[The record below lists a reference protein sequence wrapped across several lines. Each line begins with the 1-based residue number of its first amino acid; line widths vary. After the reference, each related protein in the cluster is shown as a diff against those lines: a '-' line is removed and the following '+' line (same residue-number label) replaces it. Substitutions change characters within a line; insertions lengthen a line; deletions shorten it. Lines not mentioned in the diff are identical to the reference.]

1 MIFGVT
7 GYYGSGK
14 DVVAKYLES
23 KGFIHYTLS
32 DEIRFELKERGIE
45 ITRENL
51 IKLGNELRA
60 EIGPNVLAN
69 KIIQRLDLNKN
80 YIITSI
86 RNPFEALELKKL
98 NNFKLISLEG
108 PIEQRFERVKA
119 RNREEDPKT
128 IEELREKEKIEES
141 SIETELRLHKVRE
154 LADIKINNDSTLEY
168 LYNQM
173 DSVLL
178 KSCDK

>member
-1 MIFGVT
+1 MIFGIT

-14 DVVAKYLES
+14 DAVAKYLES
-23 KGFIHYTLS
+23 KGFTHYSLS

-45 ITRENL
+45 ITRANL

-60 EIGPNVLAN
+60 EIGPNVLA
-69 KIIQRLDLNKN
+69 KKVIQRFEPNKD

-86 RNPFEALELKKL
+86 RNPHEALELKKL
-98 NNFKLISLEG
+98 GNFKLVSLEG

-141 SIETELRLHKVRE
+141 SVETELRLHKVRE
-154 LADIKINNDSTLEY
+154 LANITINNDSTLES
-168 LYNQM
+168 LYNKINSKLINHPQ
-173 DSVLL
+173 
-178 KSCDK
+178 